1 MNRKIAYIGFGALG
15 KQIALLLQQSTAD
28 HLEEAIFD
36 DHSADEKNPGAYAFS
51 EYMDKKYEDY
61 EFYLCLGYMHLPFKN
76 EIAENLKS
84 GNRKLSSFIHSSSII
99 NPSAAIGAG
108 SIIYAGCN
116 VDQFARLEEGVFLN
130 NSVTVS
136 HNSIIGKHSFLAP
149 GVIISG
155 NVNIGAQCFIGA
167 GTVVGNGITI
177 GDNSV
182 IGIGSVITRDVP
194 PGSSVIGNPM
204 RILDKKLKLT

>member
-15 KQIALLLQQSTAD
+15 QQIALLLRQSTTGQM
-28 HLEEAIFD
+28 EEVIFD
-36 DHSADEKNPGAYAFS
+36 DHAAGEKTPGAYPFG
-51 EYMDKKYEDY
+51 EYMNSKFEDY
-61 EFYLCLGYMHLPFKN
+61 EFYLCLGYMHLPFKH

-84 GNRKLSSFIHSSSII
+84 ARRKLTSFIHSSSII
-99 NPSAAIGAG
+99 NPSAAIGPG
-108 SIIYAGCN
+108 SIVYAGCN
-116 VDQFARLEEGVFLN
+116 IDQFVQLEEGVFLN

-149 GVIISG
+149 GVVISG
-155 NVNIGAQCFIGA
+155 NVRIGAQCFIGA
-167 GTVVGNGITI
+167 GTLIGNGITI
-177 GDNSV
+177 GDNTV
-182 IGIGSVITRDVP
+182 IGIGSVITRDIP